1 MEMFGEDFSGY
12 SEDTAEAATAEPAV
26 TTPTPAKSL
35 ESTDPSKGKKG
46 KLNAKSTGL
55 TYQFQILELI
65 GVPRADIKK
74 FADPLHWLE
83 FFPPIAKTDLTGM
96 GARVDWRRQFL
107 TSTQMVIPSKFKTEL
122 TTPVADANPYYDS
135 FVRWQMNKL
144 HQQGKIKFGER
155 YTIYSPKDGQP
166 CMDHDRQSGEAVNP
180 QEYTAVKMEVLSWGE
195 GVSGEVKQAVGG
207 KKVWMVA
214 ATLRPETM

>member
-1 MEMFGEDFSGY
+1 MFGEDFSGY
-12 SEDTAEAATAEPAV
+12 SEEAAEAATAPAQV
-26 TTPTPAKSL
+26 PTPTPAKSL

-65 GVPRADIKK
+65 GVPREEIKK
-74 FADPLHWLE
+74 FADPYHWLH
-83 FFPPIAKTDLTGM
+83 FFPPIAKEDLSSL

-107 TSTQMVIPSKFKTEL
+107 TSTHMTTTRKFKSVKL
-122 TTPVADANPYYDS
+122 TNPVADANPYYDS

-180 QEYTAVKMEVLSWGE
+180 QEYTAVKMEVLSWGP
-195 GVSGEVKQAVGG
+195 GVSSELQQAVGG